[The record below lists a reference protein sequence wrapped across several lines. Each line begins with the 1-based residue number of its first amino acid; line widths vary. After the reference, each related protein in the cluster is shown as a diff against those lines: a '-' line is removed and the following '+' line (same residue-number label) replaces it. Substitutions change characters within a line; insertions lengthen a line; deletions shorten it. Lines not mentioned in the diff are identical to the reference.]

1 VQSPWGVCVTTTN
14 DDVEPESMGGTLS
27 SGPLT
32 GRSVRELIAELARA
46 EDALR
51 RFPDDPDVSAR
62 LRRLVRELR
71 RRRARGRLQSQMLER
86 EAPGGWSL

>member
-1 VQSPWGVCVTTTN
+1 VTTTN
-14 DDVEPESMGGTLS
+14 DDVEPETIGGTEA

>member
-1 VQSPWGVCVTTTN
+1 MGCVVTTTN
-14 DDVEPESMGGTLS
+14 DEVQPESMGGTMS

-51 RFPDDPDVSAR
+51 RFPDDPDASAR

-71 RRRARGRLQSQMLER
+71 RRRARGRLQSQLLNR
-86 EAPGGWSL
+86 EALGGWSR

>member
-1 VQSPWGVCVTTTN
+1 MGCVVTTTN
-14 DDVEPESMGGTLS
+14 DEVQPESMGGTMS

-46 EDALR
+46 EDALG
-51 RFPDDPDVSAR
+51 RFPDDPDASAR

-71 RRRARGRLQSQMLER
+71 RRRARGRLQSQLLNR
-86 EAPGGWSL
+86 EALGGWSR